1 MVIFTEKMGPLKQ
14 CCSQN
19 IACVTAKQFRYCLK
33 WPKHVVIMFT
43 CLLVCE
49 FACMS
54 GRGCGEGVN
63 CRNSEIIKI
72 LQQDAAEF
80 DPAVM
85 IMTIQQDEK
94 RARFL

>member
-1 MVIFTEKMGPLKQ
+1 MYVWEG
-14 CCSQN
+14 
-19 IACVTAKQFRYCLK
+19 
-33 WPKHVVIMFT
+33 
-43 CLLVCE
+43 
-49 FACMS
+49 
-54 GRGCGEGVN
+54 GGVN

-94 RARFL
+94 RARRTEELHILVVG